1 MSSTT
6 DTLRTTPLHAW
17 HKAAGANM
25 ADFGGYEMPLWYPAG
40 TRQEHLAVLTAAGL
54 FDTCHMASLKI
65 DGRDTLSLLQHC
77 FTRDIAGLADGRCA
91 YGAFLDE
98 NGHCLDDA
106 LVYRYGE
113 GDFGIVVN
121 AGMGPV
127 ITAHLQRHAADR
139 EVMVRD
145 LTGLLGKIDIQGPLA
160 ARILAPL
167 LADGTVLSDM
177 VYFSFKGRPDDDS
190 TIRLKN
196 GEPLLLSRT
205 GYTGEFGFEI
215 FLAPEAVPGLWQALL
230 DAGRDMGILPCG
242 LAARD
247 SLRSGAVL
255 PLSHQDIGKWP
266 FINHPWPFALP
277 WNPEQSAFTKEFVGR
292 AALEAGSNHHTL
304 PFVGADPRKV
314 GTEQARALDGAGKEI
329 GTVLTCTTDMGIT
342 LHEGRIVSV
351 TTPGLP
357 QGIKFRGLSCGFVM
371 VDRPL
376 APGAQVVLAEGG
388 RSIPVTIVTDVRPD
402 RSARKAM
409 KNFLQ

>member
-1 MSSTT
+1 MGT
-6 DTLRTTPLHAW
+6 DTGKELRTTPLHAW

-54 FDTCHMASLKI
+54 FDTCHMASLKVE
-65 DGRDTLSLLQHC
+65 GRDALALLQHC
-77 FTRDIAGLADGRCA
+77 FTRDIAGLQDGRCV
-91 YGAFLDE
+91 YGAFLNE
-98 NGHCLDDA
+98 EGHCLDDA
-106 LVYRYGE
+106 LVYRYGA
-113 GDFGIVVN
+113 GDFGVVVN

-127 ITAHLQRHAADR
+127 IAAWLGRHAVGR
-139 EVMVRD
+139 EVELRD
-145 LTGLLGKIDIQGPLA
+145 LSGALGKIDIQGPAA

-167 LADGTVLSDM
+167 LEDAAVLSAM
-177 VYFSFKGRPDDDS
+177 VYFSFQGRPDDDS
-190 TIRLKN
+190 AVRLKT
-196 GEPLLLSRT
+196 GEPLLLSRS

-215 FLAPEAVPGLWQALL
+215 FLAPEATPGLWQALL
-230 DAGRDMGILPCG
+230 ETGRELGLLPCG

-247 SLRSGAVL
+247 SLRAGAVL
-255 PLSHQDIGKWP
+255 PLSHQDIGGWK
-266 FINHPWPFALP
+266 FLGHPWPFALP
-277 WNPEQSAFTKEFVGR
+277 WNTDQTAFTKDFVGK
-292 AALEAGSNHHTL
+292 AALAAGCDRYTL

-314 GTEQARALDGAGKEI
+314 GTEQARVLDDTGREI

-357 QGIKFRGLSCGFVM
+357 ADLKFRGLACGFVL

-376 APGAQVVLAEGG
+376 TPGTGVVLAEGA
-388 RSIPVTIVTDVRPD
+388 RSIPVTIVTDIRPD

-409 KNFLQ
+409 KNFL